1 MLCASGTSN
10 QAVLQMMAG
19 NHTKADSLLHLSQS
33 CMDVSTLIYTVS
45 ENADSLYQRYVEAEE
60 QLANQGAE
68 AAEKCVAILKKNGVP
83 LTK

>member
-1 MLCASGTSN
+1 
-10 QAVLQMMAG
+10 
-19 NHTKADSLLHLSQS
+19 
-33 CMDVSTLIYTVS
+33 MDVSTLIYTVS